1 MLTEWYYIREALIDI
16 RDNFILR
23 VPNYTITKPTS
34 AQANRG
40 GLVREEGGAG
50 VADKLYLSRKDAAD
64 AYAWVDL
71 LGLGDAGPSSSVDG
85 EIALFSGTTGKV
97 LKRATGSGIVKAT
110 SGVYSTVTA
119 PSGTIVGTTDAQT
132 LTNKTLTTPTIGDL
146 TNATH
151 NHQNAAGGGQLTTA
165 ALSDF
170 SGKWTAASAS
180 GPASLQFHED
190 TDNGTNKITV
200 TAPASLAADYTQ
212 TLPAV
217 SGTYMASDGGVKS
230 VLTGSTS
237 HNPASTV
244 NGAAFAAAISITGVA
259 AGDICTC
266 GHTSLTV
273 AGWRGYQGLVL
284 SANTVTCVFQNNT
297 GSTQDPGAGTAWAS
311 CQDMT

>member
-1 MLTEWYYIREALIDI
+1 MKAMTWLEAWFA
-16 RDNFILR
+16 RTGKGVLR
-23 VPNYTITKPTS
+23 MRPQRMIAPGHFDTLPT
-34 AQANRG
+34 AGVDFDGALAHDTDGTWFCQPDGLG
-40 GLVREEGGAG
+40 GFAWIAAGPGPTGPTGPTGATGPTGPTGATGAG
-50 VADKLYLSRKDAAD
+50 
-64 AYAWVDL
+64 
-71 LGLGDAGPSSSVDG
+71 
-85 EIALFSGTTGKV
+85 I
-97 LKRATGSGIVKAT
+97 
-110 SGVYSTVTA
+110 
-119 PSGTIVGTTDAQT
+119 T
-132 LTNKTLTTPTIGDL
+132 L
-146 TNATH
+146 
-151 NHQNAAGGGQLTTA
+151 
-165 ALSDF
+165 
-170 SGKWTAASAS
+170 ASAS
-180 GPASLQFHED
+180 GPASLQLAED

-244 NGAAFAAAISITGVA
+244 NGAVFAAAISITGVA

-297 GSTQDPGAGTAWAS
+297 GSTQDPSAGTAWAS
-311 CQDMT
+311 CEDVT